1 MHSSR
6 PSAILPGRHVVNA
19 TVLLVEDSEAEGQH
33 VSGSLER
40 MGYTVLWARSGVE
53 GLKLARTE
61 SPDVILLDVV
71 MADIDG
77 FSVCRWL
84 KMHADTRDIPVIM
97 LTVKGELEYRIEGLN
112 VGANDYLPKPFAD
125 GELEARV
132 FAALRVRTAQ
142 SELRERNQQLEAML
156 HRVEALAITDPL
168 TGLFNRRRFT
178 DVLKREFALT
188 KRYGNSL
195 SCLMVDLDHF
205 KQINDSY
212 GHAAGDQVL
221 KEVAH
226 IIAGNCREVDLPTRH
241 GGEEFALLLP
251 HTAKPNAGILAKRL
265 AKMIKAAVIRL
276 GQTEIRV
283 TASFGVAS
291 TDDVASNLAEDL
303 VRAADAAL
311 FRAKREGRDRVA
323 LYIPEDDT
331 PLPEALDGDER

>member
-1 MHSSR
+1 
-6 PSAILPGRHVVNA
+6 VVNA
-19 TVLLVEDSEAEGQH
+19 KVLLVEDSEAQGHRVAE
-33 VSGSLER
+33 SLER
-40 MGYTVLWARSGVE
+40 VGYTVLWARSGVE
-53 GLKLARTE
+53 GLKLARAE

-71 MADIDG
+71 MDDIDG

-132 FAALRVRTAQ
+132 FAALRIRTAQ
-142 SELRERNQQLEAML
+142 AELKARNQQLEAML

-178 DVLKREFALT
+178 DVLKREFAVT
-188 KRYGNSL
+188 QRYGNSL
-195 SCLMVDLDHF
+195 SCVMVDLDHF
-205 KQINDSY
+205 KRINDTH
-212 GHAAGDQVL
+212 GHEAGDQVL
-221 KEVAH
+221 KEVAR
-226 IIAGNCREVDLPTRH
+226 IIGGNCREVDLPTRY
-241 GGEEFALLLP
+241 GGEEFVLLLP
-251 HTAKPNAGILAKRL
+251 HTAKPNAGLLANRL
-265 AKMIKAAVIRL
+265 ARLIKAAVVRFGQSEIRL
-276 GQTEIRV
+276 

-291 TDDVASNLAEDL
+291 TTDVTSNAAEDL

-323 LYIPEDDT
+323 LYVPEDDT
-331 PLPEALDGDER
+331 PLPDGLGDDES

>member
-1 MHSSR
+1 LHSSR
-6 PSAILPGRHVVNA
+6 GSAILVTRQVVNA
-19 TVLLVEDSEAEGQH
+19 KVLLVEDSDAQGH
-33 VSGSLER
+33 RVSDSLER

-61 SPDVILLDVV
+61 NPDVILLDVV

-84 KMHADTRDIPVIM
+84 KMHADTRDIPIIM

-125 GELEARV
+125 AELEARV

-142 SELRERNQQLEAML
+142 AELKERNQQLEAML

-188 KRYGNSL
+188 KRYGNPL
-195 SCLMVDLDHF
+195 SCLMIDLDHF
-205 KQINDSY
+205 KQINDTH
-212 GHAAGDQVL
+212 GHEAGDQVL

-226 IIAGNCREVDLPTRH
+226 ILAANCREVDLPTRY
-241 GGEEFALLLP
+241 GGEEFVVLLP
-251 HTAKPNAGILAKRL
+251 HTAKPNAGVLADRL
-265 AKMIKAAVIRL
+265 AKAIKAAVIRV
-276 GQTEIRV
+276 GPTELRL
-283 TASFGVAS
+283 TASFGAAAT
-291 TDDVASNLAEDL
+291 TDVTSNVAEDL
-303 VRAADAAL
+303 VRAADAAM

-323 LYIPEDDT
+323 LYVPEDDT
-331 PLPEALDGDER
+331 PLPQGLDEDEH